1 VTGDVVCAILA
12 AGSAT
17 RMGAPKLLESYAGA
31 TLLERALAAAGS
43 YPAVIVVSP
52 SLLAHVGARDGL
64 QIVVNAEPER
74 GMAHSLR
81 LAERAAGA
89 RATALAVL
97 LADTPLVDARLLQRI
112 LAARGTADVAYP
124 VRDGV
129 PGHPVVFGPRARA
142 EIAALPDG
150 DTLRTLRGDPRWR
163 RVEVPVEQAAPF
175 TDIDT
180 PDDLRR
186 LREAAVEPGPLRS
199 KS

>member
-1 VTGDVVCAILA
+1 VCAILA

-17 RMGAPKLLESYAGA
+17 RMGTPKLLERFAGT
-31 TLLERALAAAGS
+31 TLLERALAAAAP
-43 YPAVIVVSP
+43 YPTVVVVAP
-52 SLLAHVGARDGL
+52 ALVGHVPARDGL
-64 QIVVNAEPER
+64 TVVVNAEPER

-81 LAERAAGA
+81 LAERAAGMPSS
-89 RATALAVL
+89 ALAVL
-97 LADTPLVDARLLQRI
+97 LADTPLVDAALVERI
-112 LAARGTADVAYP
+112 LAARGNADVAYP

-129 PGHPVVFGPRARA
+129 PGHPVVFGPRARG

-150 DTLRTLRGDPRWR
+150 DTVRSLRADPRWL

-186 LREAAVEPGPLRS
+186 LRERAVEPGPARS